1 MREVRFHRELYRGE
15 SVDEAVKTLAPYAT
29 FSLVEET
36 SHWLV
41 RIEASSP
48 ARERKVSLELQ
59 NHALGLTMRAR
70 G

>member
-15 SVDEAVKTLAPYAT
+15 SVDEAVKVLAPYAK
-29 FSLVEET
+29 FSLIEEPE
-36 SHWLV
+36 HWLV
-41 RIEASSP
+41 QIESTTA
-48 ARERKVSLELQ
+48 ARERKIALELW